1 MIACYQNGGKLL
13 VCGNGG
19 SASDSLHI
27 VGELMKGFVLPRK
40 LDENMQKR
48 LREACPE
55 MAEYCI
61 ENLQGA
67 LPAISLVS
75 EAGLTTAYANDQ
87 APDLAFAQQ
96 VLGQAKPGDVLL
108 AISTSGNSANVL
120 YAIGIARALHVKTI
134 GLTGHTGGKMASL
147 CDVCIKVPGVETFKI
162 QEYTCRCTMRF
173 VCVWKKNFSG
183 NECFKASL
191 RSGLKLQFSE
201 TNKNSR
207 HRNASHFSVPA
218 VFGRIG
224 YHSAKLWHQA
234 RKSAGERPVFRSFPS
249 TRAASGERL
258 FFKAA
263 AVFPNPLPPEVAN
276 RMTLFPEKS

>member
-1 MIACYQNGGKLL
+1 MPEERWRHC
-13 VCGNGG
+13 VT
-19 SASDSLHI
+19 SAS
-27 VGELMKGFVLPRK
+27 KC
-40 LDENMQKR
+40 QAWKR
-48 LREACPE
+48 SR
-55 MAEYCI
+55 
-61 ENLQGA
+61 
-67 LPAISLVS
+67 SR
-75 EAGLTTAYANDQ
+75 
-87 APDLAFAQQ
+87 
-96 VLGQAKPGDVLL
+96 
-108 AISTSGNSANVL
+108 ST
-120 YAIGIARALHVKTI
+120 
-134 GLTGHTGGKMASL
+134 
-147 CDVCIKVPGVETFKI
+147 
-162 QEYTCRCTMRF
+162 TCRCTMRF

-276 RMTLFPEKS
+276 RMILFPEKS

>member
-1 MIACYQNGGKLL
+1 MSKRYPALMCCAAEVEAAAQQMIACYQNGGKLL

-27 VGELMKGFVLPRK
+27 VGELTKGFVLPRK

-67 LPAISLVS
+67 LP
-75 EAGLTTAYANDQ
+75 
-87 APDLAFAQQ
+87 AFAQQ

-162 QEYTCRCTMRF
+162 QEYHLPVYHALCM
-173 VCVWKKNFSG
+173 CVEEEF
-183 NECFKASL
+183 
-191 RSGLKLQFSE
+191 
-201 TNKNSR
+201 
-207 HRNASHFSVPA
+207 
-218 VFGRIG
+218 FG
-224 YHSAKLWHQA
+224 
-234 RKSAGERPVFRSFPS
+234 E
-249 TRAASGERL
+249 
-258 FFKAA
+258 
-263 AVFPNPLPPEVAN
+263 
-276 RMTLFPEKS
+276 

>member
-1 MIACYQNGGKLL
+1 M

-108 AISTSGNSANVL
+108 AISTSGNSTNVL

-162 QEYTCRCTMRF
+162 QEYHLPVYHALCM
-173 VCVWKKNFSG
+173 CVEEEF
-183 NECFKASL
+183 
-191 RSGLKLQFSE
+191 
-201 TNKNSR
+201 
-207 HRNASHFSVPA
+207 
-218 VFGRIG
+218 FG
-224 YHSAKLWHQA
+224 
-234 RKSAGERPVFRSFPS
+234 E
-249 TRAASGERL
+249 
-258 FFKAA
+258 
-263 AVFPNPLPPEVAN
+263 
-276 RMTLFPEKS
+276 